1 MLIRLLNLLGLLGV
15 SLVLLAAFY
24 YQLFQNELPC
34 PLCLLQRGCFVA
46 LGIGFALNL
55 SVGPSRLH
63 DAMMLVSGLL
73 GAGTA
78 LRQWLLHIAPGD
90 AGYGSPLLG
99 VHFYTW
105 AFVAFAP
112 RSSMSPCCFSSRR
125 ARAARP
131 GGDRRPG
138 PPRPPGS
145 LALRPGGGGQSRSRP
160 CSNAASAPAP
170 TIRPS
175 TSGWVPRRSEA
186 GFAPRANLPL
196 PAPGHPLGG

>member
-78 LRQWLLHIAPGD
+78 LRQMAAPYRPGRCGLWLALVWRPFLYLGLCRLCRLD
-90 AGYGSPLLG
+90 PLCRLAA
-99 VHFYTW
+99 V
-105 AFVAFAP
+105 
-112 RSSMSPCCFSSRR
+112 SSRR
-125 ARAARP
+125 ARAALAGGRP
-131 GGDRRPG
+131 KARASSAAWLS
-138 PPRPPGS
+138 GS
-145 LALRPGGGGQSRSRP
+145 SSWWWGAISSRP

-175 TSGWVPRRSEA
+175 TSGWVPGQSE
-186 GFAPRANLPL
+186 RCRNLRL
-196 PAPGHPLGG
+196 ASPGHPLGG

>member
-15 SLVLLAAFY
+15 SLVLLIAFY

-63 DAMMLVSGLL
+63 HAMMLVSGLL

-78 LRQWLLHIAPGD
+78 LRQVLLHIAPGD

-105 AFVAFAP
+105 AFVAFAA
-112 RSSMSPCCFSSRR
+112 SILYVAFLLFME
-125 ARAARP
+125 AREEASARQTDGP
-131 GGDRRPG
+131 GLLGR
-138 PPRPPGS
+138 
-145 LALRPGGGGQSRSRP
+145 LALWLFVLVVG
-160 CSNAASAPAP
+160 
-170 TIRPS
+170 
-175 TSGWVPRRSEA
+175 
-186 GFAPRANLPL
+186 ANLLSTLLECGFGACADNPTFYQW
-196 PAPGHPLGG
+196 LGTKS

>member
-24 YQLFQNELPC
+24 YQLFQNEPPC

-90 AGYGSPLLG
+90 AGYGSPMLG
-99 VHFYTW
+99 AHFYTW
-105 AFVAFAP
+105 AFVAFAASILYVALLLLVEA
-112 RSSMSPCCFSSRR
+112 REGGSARR
-125 ARAARP
+125 QTQGAGLLGR
-131 GGDRRPG
+131 
-138 PPRPPGS
+138 
-145 LALRPGGGGQSRSRP
+145 LALWLFLLVVGGNLVSTLLECGFGA
-160 CSNAASAPAP
+160 CAANP
-170 TIRPS
+170 TFYEWL
-175 TSGWVPRRSEA
+175 G
-186 GFAPRANLPL
+186 PRAV
-196 PAPGHPLGG
+196 

>member
-15 SLVLLAAFY
+15 SLVLLVAFY
-24 YQLFQNELPC
+24 YQLFLNELPC

-63 DAMMLVSGLL
+63 DAMILVSGLL

-78 LRQWLLHIAPGD
+78 LRQLLVHIAPGD

-105 AFVAFAP
+105 AFVAFAASILYVAVLLFAEA
-112 RSSMSPCCFSSRR
+112 RDQASARR
-125 ARAARP
+125 AERP
-131 GGDRRPG
+131 GLLGR
-138 PPRPPGS
+138 
-145 LALRPGGGGQSRSRP
+145 LALWLFVLMVG
-160 CSNAASAPAP
+160 
-170 TIRPS
+170 
-175 TSGWVPRRSEA
+175 
-186 GFAPRANLPL
+186 ANLLSTLFECGFGACADNPTFYEW
-196 PAPGHPLGG
+196 LGPKA